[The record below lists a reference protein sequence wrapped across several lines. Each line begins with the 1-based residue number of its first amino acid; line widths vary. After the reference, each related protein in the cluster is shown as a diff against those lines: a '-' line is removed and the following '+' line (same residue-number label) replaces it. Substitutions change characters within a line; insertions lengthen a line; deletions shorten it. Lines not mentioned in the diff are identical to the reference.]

1 MSGVAERKFL
11 GPIRPKR
18 QQAGNLLAQLRKIVS
33 DASPLFGQNFGPHNQ
48 FHHFLSRKRK
58 KMLAVAQSEVAS
70 FPLPAEEQKGNSKA
84 ACTNCRQSHVACSH
98 ELPCS
103 RCKVIFRQKKKKNE
117 KRCVCI
123 SNNKPVFKKKT
134 KKQKKDSRLG
144 WFLPLFATQ
153 TKNRL

>member
-103 RCKVIFRQKKKKNE
+103 RCKVIVTPN
-117 KRCVCI
+117 
-123 SNNKPVFKKKT
+123 KKT
-134 KKQKKDSRLG
+134 NKTRQSAVLVFPQQTCANFFFFFFYQRL
-144 WFLPLFATQ
+144 
-153 TKNRL
+153 